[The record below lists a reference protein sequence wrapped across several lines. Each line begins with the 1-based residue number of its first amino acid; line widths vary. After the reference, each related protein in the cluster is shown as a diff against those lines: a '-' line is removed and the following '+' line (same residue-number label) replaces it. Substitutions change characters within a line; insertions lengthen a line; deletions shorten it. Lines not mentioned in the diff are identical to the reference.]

1 MEQEWWKQ
9 VPPLRLDREG
19 RWYDQGARVTNARLA
34 EFLLAHLSKD
44 EDGRYL
50 VVVGRDKRYVEVQDA
65 PYRALGIE
73 IAEAVSAREC
83 LLVRLNDGTLEPF
96 DPATFWI
103 GQDGSPY
110 CLVRNRAH
118 RVRFT
123 AESYRQLSAFIIEEA
138 GTGRYLLQIGSDRI
152 PVPTLPP

>member
-19 RWYDQGARVTNARLA
+19 RWYDQGARVTNPRLA
-34 EFLLAHLSKD
+34 EFLLTHLRKD

-50 VVVGRDKRYVEVQDA
+50 VVVDRDKRYVDVEDA

-73 IAEAVSAREC
+73 VGGTCEGSGG
-83 LLVRLNDGTLEPF
+83 LLVRLNNGSLESF

-103 GQDGSPY
+103 GHDGVPY

-118 RVRFT
+118 KVRFT
-123 AESYRQLSAFIIEEA
+123 AESYRQLSAFITEEA
-138 GTGRYLLQIGSDRI
+138 GTGRHLLQIGSQRI
-152 PVPTLPP
+152 PLPASGP